1 MPSSA
6 DVAALL
12 TQRIMASRFAKR
24 HLMSNPEFSGNLW
37 LRVVN
42 REKESNAKLAKQYEA
57 ACIVGFAA
65 GSTLPADSAR
75 TVASFI
81 SRPFSDQTL
90 KWFSRLVSSAKQ
102 RDLTLNGRGGDGLCS
117 TERYRIKHQQPHLL
131 FSQCDFAK
139 EIRKSA
145 HRSLYR
151 RLTLKGT
158 LDERLS
164 SYFLILLNEL

>member
-6 DVAALL
+6 DVSALL
-12 TQRIMASRFAKR
+12 TQRIMTSRYAKT

-42 REKESNAKLAKQYEA
+42 REKDNNAKLAAQCEA

-65 GSTLPADSAR
+65 TSTLPADSAR

-81 SRPFSDQTL
+81 SRPFSDRAL
-90 KWFSRLVSSAKQ
+90 KCISHLVSSAKQ
-102 RDLTLNGRGGDGLCS
+102 RDRTLNGRGGYGLCS
-117 TERYRIKHQQPHLL
+117 HHLYKIRHQRPHLL
-131 FSQCDFAK
+131 FSQYDFK
-139 EIRKSA
+139 REIREQA
-145 HRSLYR
+145 HRSLYH
-151 RLTLKGT
+151 RLTLQGT

-164 SYFLILLNEL
+164 SYFLILLNKL